1 MKRFNTKALFDALEE
16 QRLKR
21 GTSWNE
27 ISKEIGVSVS
37 TMKRTKLGGRMEVD
51 GMIAMVGW
59 LGVKVEVFVR
69 ETDY

>member
-1 MKRFNTKALFDALEE
+1 MKRFDTKALYVALEE
-16 QRLKR
+16 HRLKR
-21 GTSWNE
+21 SMSWNE

-51 GMIAMVGW
+51 GMLAMVGW
-59 LGVKVEVFVR
+59 LGVKVEVFVQ